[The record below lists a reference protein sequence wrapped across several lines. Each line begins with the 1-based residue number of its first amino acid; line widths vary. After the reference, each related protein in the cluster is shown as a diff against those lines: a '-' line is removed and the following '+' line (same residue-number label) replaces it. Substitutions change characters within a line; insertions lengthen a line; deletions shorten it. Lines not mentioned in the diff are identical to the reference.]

1 MASKPQRFVVYYDGV
16 PFRRSLNHNQ
26 DNRIRYQYATLSLA
40 RKYIKEMLDDFE
52 YKKKDNFFNCCDN
65 AVDFFK
71 NIDISK
77 FEIKEFGEIAT
88 HKLQEHKE

>member
-1 MASKPQRFVVYYDGV
+1 MASKPQRFVVYYDGQ
-16 PFRRSLNHNQ
+16 PFRRSLNVNQ
-26 DNRIRYQYATLSLA
+26 DGRIRYQYATLSLA
-40 RKYIKEMLDDFE
+40 RKYTKEILDNVE
-52 YKKKDNFFNCCDN
+52 WAKKKFKFASCSTD

-88 HKLQEHKE
+88 HKL